1 MSFLNSL
8 LLTLIKALHT
18 LINNY
23 ALTIIVFTI
32 LIKLVV
38 MPLNLKSRRSTMRMS
53 TIQPKAA
60 ALQAKYKDD
69 QEKLNQKLQELY
81 RKEGINPMGSCLPM
95 LISMVILFAMFYAL
109 RTFAN
114 ERLVSQ
120 FLTFYHNPEID
131 PHTLVEP
138 FLWIKNL
145 WMPDSPFATYMPDVQ
160 SLRLVDYKV
169 WNDVSAKLVA
179 DGVIPQALSFA
190 GAADLT
196 TYINDVVTPFIS
208 SAAYA
213 PYIAPVAGLGNLNIL
228 GLIRFSIYQEGNGW
242 FLLPILSVV
251 SQIFMQKLTMKNTQM
266 DPSQESSQKMM
277 IYVMTFMSLYFCA
290 SYNSAFALYWV
301 VSNIYAIIEQIGFIR
316 IARRPRLRRLASDE
330 DSGIHRQNH
339 PGSN

>member
-8 LLTLIKALHT
+8 LLTLIKALHSI
-18 LINNY
+18 INNY

-53 TIQPKAA
+53 SLAPKQK
-60 ALQAKYKDD
+60 ALQEKYKDD

-81 RKEGINPMGSCLPM
+81 RKEGVNPMGSCLPM

-114 ERLVSQ
+114 EQLVSQ

-160 SLRLVDYKV
+160 SLRMVDFKV

-179 DGVIPQALSFA
+179 AGTIPEALNFA
-190 GAADLT
+190 NADDLAN
-196 TYINDVVTPFIS
+196 YITQVVAPFVS

-213 PYIAPVAGLGNLNIL
+213 PYIAPVVGLGNLSIM
-228 GLIRFSIYQEGNGW
+228 GIIRFSIYQEGNGW

-301 VSNIYAIIEQIGFIR
+301 VSNIYAIIEQIGFTKYFEQQDR
-316 IARRPRLRRLASDE
+316 KASKAE
-330 DSGIHRQNH
+330 EVGI
-339 PGSN
+339 

>member
-53 TIQPKAA
+53 SLAPKQK
-60 ALQAKYKDD
+60 ALQEKYKDD
-69 QEKLNQKLQELY
+69 QEKLNQKIQELY
-81 RKEGINPMGSCLPM
+81 RKEGVNPMGSCLPM

-114 ERLVSQ
+114 EQLVSQ

-160 SLRLVDYKV
+160 SLRLVDFKV
-169 WNDVSAKLVA
+169 WNDVSAKLA
-179 DGVIPQALSFA
+179 AAGTIPEALNFA
-190 GAADLT
+190 AASDLT
-196 TYINDVVTPFIS
+196 TYITEVVTPFVN
-208 SAAYA
+208 SATYA
-213 PYIAPVAGLGNLNIL
+213 PYIAPVTGLGNLNIL
-228 GLIRFSIYQEGNGW
+228 GIVRFSIYQEGNGW
-242 FLLPILSVV
+242 FLLPLLSVV
-251 SQIFMQKLTMKNTQM
+251 SQIFMQKLTMQNTQM

-301 VSNIYAIIEQIGFIR
+301 VANIYAIIEQIGFTKYFEQQDR
-316 IARRPRLRRLASDE
+316 KASKAE
-330 DSGIHRQNH
+330 EVGI
-339 PGSN
+339 

>member
-8 LLTLIKALHT
+8 LLTLIKALHSI
-18 LINNY
+18 INNY

-53 TIQPKAA
+53 SLAPKQK
-60 ALQAKYKDD
+60 ALQEKYKDD

-81 RKEGINPMGSCLPM
+81 RKEGVNPMGSCLPM

-114 ERLVSQ
+114 EQLVSQ

-160 SLRLVDYKV
+160 SLRMVDFKV

-179 DGVIPQALSFA
+179 AGTIPEALNFA
-190 GAADLT
+190 NSNDLT
-196 TYINDVVTPFIS
+196 NYITQVVTPFVS

-213 PYIAPVAGLGNLNIL
+213 PYIAPVVGLGNLNIL
-228 GLIRFSIYQEGNGW
+228 GIIRFSIYQEGNGW

-301 VSNIYAIIEQIGFIR
+301 VSNIYAIIEQIGFTKYFEQQDR
-316 IARRPRLRRLASDE
+316 KASKAE
-330 DSGIHRQNH
+330 EVGI
-339 PGSN
+339 

>member
-8 LLTLIKALHT
+8 LLTLIKALHSI
-18 LINNY
+18 INNY

-53 TIQPKAA
+53 SLAPKQK
-60 ALQAKYKDD
+60 ALQEKYKDD
-69 QEKLNQKLQELY
+69 QEKLNQKIQELY
-81 RKEGINPMGSCLPM
+81 RKEGVNPMGSCLPM

-114 ERLVSQ
+114 EQLVSQ

-160 SLRLVDYKV
+160 SLRMVDFKV

-179 DGVIPQALSFA
+179 AGTIPEALNFA
-190 GAADLT
+190 NANDLAN
-196 TYINDVVTPFIS
+196 YITQVVTPFVS

-213 PYIAPVAGLGNLNIL
+213 PYIAPVVGLGNLSIL
-228 GLIRFSIYQEGNGW
+228 GIIRFSIYQEGNGW

-301 VSNIYAIIEQIGFIR
+301 VSNIYAIIEQIGFNKYFEQQDR
-316 IARRPRLRRLASDE
+316 KASKAE
-330 DSGIHRQNH
+330 EVGI
-339 PGSN
+339 

>member
-8 LLTLIKALHT
+8 LLTLIKALHSI
-18 LINNY
+18 INNY

-53 TIQPKAA
+53 SLAPKQK
-60 ALQAKYKDD
+60 ALQEKYKDD
-69 QEKLNQKLQELY
+69 QEKLNQKIQELY
-81 RKEGINPMGSCLPM
+81 RKEGVNPMGSCLPM

-114 ERLVSQ
+114 EQLVSQ

-160 SLRLVDYKV
+160 SLRMVDFKV
-169 WNDVSAKLVA
+169 WTDVSAKLVA
-179 DGVIPQALSFA
+179 AGTIPEALNFA
-190 GAADLT
+190 NANDLT
-196 TYINDVVTPFIS
+196 NYITQVVTPFVS

-213 PYIAPVAGLGNLNIL
+213 PYIAPVVGLGNLNIL
-228 GLIRFSIYQEGNGW
+228 GIIRFSIYQEGNGW

-301 VSNIYAIIEQIGFIR
+301 VSNIYAIIEQIGFTKYFEQQDR
-316 IARRPRLRRLASDE
+316 KASKAE
-330 DSGIHRQNH
+330 EVGI
-339 PGSN
+339 

>member
-8 LLTLIKALHT
+8 LLTLIKALHSI
-18 LINNY
+18 INNY

-53 TIQPKAA
+53 SLAPKQK
-60 ALQAKYKDD
+60 ALQEKYKDD
-69 QEKLNQKLQELY
+69 QEKLNQKIQELY
-81 RKEGINPMGSCLPM
+81 RKEGVNPMGSCLPM

-114 ERLVSQ
+114 EQLVSQ

-160 SLRLVDYKV
+160 SLRMVEFKV
-169 WNDVSAKLVA
+169 WNDVSAKLA
-179 DGVIPQALSFA
+179 AAGTIPEALNFA
-190 GAADLT
+190 NANDLT
-196 TYINDVVTPFIS
+196 NYITQVVTPFVS

-213 PYIAPVAGLGNLNIL
+213 PYIAPVVGLGNLNIL
-228 GLIRFSIYQEGNGW
+228 GIIRFSIYQEGNGW

-301 VSNIYAIIEQIGFIR
+301 VANIYAIIEQIGFNKYFEQQDR
-316 IARRPRLRRLASDE
+316 KASKAE
-330 DSGIHRQNH
+330 EVGI
-339 PGSN
+339 

>member
-8 LLTLIKALHT
+8 LLTLIKALHSI
-18 LINNY
+18 INNY

-53 TIQPKAA
+53 SLAPKQK
-60 ALQAKYKDD
+60 ALQEKYKDD

-81 RKEGINPMGSCLPM
+81 RKEGVNPMGSCLPM

-109 RTFAN
+109 RIFAN
-114 ERLVSQ
+114 EQLVSQ

-160 SLRLVDYKV
+160 SLRMVDFKV

-179 DGVIPQALSFA
+179 AGTIPEALNFA
-190 GAADLT
+190 NANDLAN
-196 TYINDVVTPFIS
+196 YITQVVTPFVS

-213 PYIAPVAGLGNLNIL
+213 PYIAPVVGLGNLNIL
-228 GLIRFSIYQEGNGW
+228 GIIRFSIYQEGNGW

-301 VSNIYAIIEQIGFIR
+301 VSNIYAIIEQIGFNKYFEQQDR
-316 IARRPRLRRLASDE
+316 KASKAE
-330 DSGIHRQNH
+330 EVGI
-339 PGSN
+339 

>member
-8 LLTLIKALHT
+8 LLTLIKALHSI
-18 LINNY
+18 INNY

-60 ALQAKYKDD
+60 ALQEKYKDD

-81 RKEGINPMGSCLPM
+81 RKEGVNPMGSCLPM

-114 ERLVSQ
+114 EQLVSQ

-160 SLRLVDYKV
+160 SLRMVDFKV

-179 DGVIPQALSFA
+179 AGTIPEALNFA
-190 GAADLT
+190 NANDLAN
-196 TYINDVVTPFIS
+196 YITQVVTPFVS

-213 PYIAPVAGLGNLNIL
+213 PYIAPVVGLGNLNIL
-228 GLIRFSIYQEGNGW
+228 GIIRFSIYQEGNGW

-301 VSNIYAIIEQIGFIR
+301 VSNIYAIIEQIGFNKYFEQQDR
-316 IARRPRLRRLASDE
+316 KASKAE
-330 DSGIHRQNH
+330 EVGI
-339 PGSN
+339 

>member
-8 LLTLIKALHT
+8 LLTLIKALHSI
-18 LINNY
+18 INNY

-53 TIQPKAA
+53 SLAPKQK
-60 ALQAKYKDD
+60 ALQEKYKDD

-81 RKEGINPMGSCLPM
+81 RKEGVNPMGSCLPM

-114 ERLVSQ
+114 EQLVSQ

-160 SLRLVDYKV
+160 SLRMVDFKV

-179 DGVIPQALSFA
+179 AGTIPEALNFA
-190 GAADLT
+190 NANDLT
-196 TYINDVVTPFIS
+196 NYITQVVTPFVS

-213 PYIAPVAGLGNLNIL
+213 PYIAPVVGLGNLSIL
-228 GLIRFSIYQEGNGW
+228 GIIRFSIYQEGNGW

-301 VSNIYAIIEQIGFIR
+301 VSNIYAIIEQIGFTKYFEQQDR
-316 IARRPRLRRLASDE
+316 KASKAE
-330 DSGIHRQNH
+330 EVGI
-339 PGSN
+339 

>member
-8 LLTLIKALHT
+8 LLTLIKALHSI
-18 LINNY
+18 INNY
-23 ALTIIVFTI
+23 ALTISVFTI

-81 RKEGINPMGSCLPM
+81 RKEGVNPMGSCLPM

-114 ERLVSQ
+114 EQLVSQ

-213 PYIAPVAGLGNLNIL
+213 PYITPVAGLGNLNIL

-301 VSNIYAIIEQIGFIR
+301 VSNIYAIIEQIGFNKYFEQQDR
-316 IARRPRLRRLASDE
+316 KASKAE
-330 DSGIHRQNH
+330 EVGI
-339 PGSN
+339 

>member
-38 MPLNLKSRRSTMRMS
+38 MPLNLKSRRSTMRMA

-60 ALQAKYKDD
+60 ALQEKYKDD

-95 LISMVILFAMFYAL
+95 ILSMIILFAMFYAL

-114 ERLVSQ
+114 EQLVSQ

-160 SLRLVDYKV
+160 SLRLVDYKT
-169 WNDVSAKLVA
+169 WNDVSAKLFA

-190 GAADLT
+190 SASDLT
-196 TYINDVVTPFIS
+196 TYITDVVTPFVG

-251 SQIFMQKLTMKNTQM
+251 SQIFMQKLTMKNTTM
-266 DPSQESSQKMM
+266 DPSQAGSQKMM

-301 VSNIYAIIEQIGFIR
+301 VANIYAIVEQICFNKYFEQQDR
-316 IARRPRLRRLASDE
+316 KAAKAE
-330 DSGIHRQNH
+330 EVGI
-339 PGSN
+339 

>member
-8 LLTLIKALHT
+8 LLTLIKALHSI
-18 LINNY
+18 INNY

-53 TIQPKAA
+53 SLAPKQK
-60 ALQAKYKDD
+60 ALQEKYKDD

-81 RKEGINPMGSCLPM
+81 RKEGVNPMGSCLPM

-114 ERLVSQ
+114 EQLVSQ

-160 SLRLVDYKV
+160 SLRMVDFKV

-179 DGVIPQALSFA
+179 AGTIPEALNFA
-190 GAADLT
+190 NANDLT
-196 TYINDVVTPFIS
+196 NYITQAVTPFVS

-213 PYIAPVAGLGNLNIL
+213 PYIAPVVGLGNLSIL
-228 GLIRFSIYQEGNGW
+228 GIIRFSIYQEGNGW

-301 VSNIYAIIEQIGFIR
+301 VSNIYAIIEQIGFNKYFEQQDR
-316 IARRPRLRRLASDE
+316 KASKAE
-330 DSGIHRQNH
+330 EVGI
-339 PGSN
+339 

>member
-18 LINNY
+18 FINNY

-81 RKEGINPMGSCLPM
+81 RKEGVNPMGSCLPM

-114 ERLVSQ
+114 EQLVSQ

-196 TYINDVVTPFIS
+196 TYITDVVTPFIG
-208 SAAYA
+208 SATYA

-301 VSNIYAIIEQIGFIR
+301 VSNIYAIIEQIGFNKYFEQQDR
-316 IARRPRLRRLASDE
+316 KASKAE
-330 DSGIHRQNH
+330 EVGI
-339 PGSN
+339 